1 MKIVKGIYIMK
12 TIKKLEVKI
21 AELKDFIKT
30 ETDLDVKIHAESYPL
45 SIEFYDA
52 QIGMFDEDKPEDTPT
67 LRFVFSED
75 MKITTEENFTV
86 GEKVFNKLK
95 SLSKEINRLYLN
107 AFREELDG
115 VIGAFWDTK
124 DGKSVKAQFDLLMG
138 VDMA

>member
-1 MKIVKGIYIMK
+1 MKN
-12 TIKKLEVKI
+12 IKKLEQKI
-21 AELKDFIKT
+21 AELKDFVKV
-30 ETDLDVKIHAESYPL
+30 ETDFDVKISADKYPL

-52 QIGMFDEDKPEDTPT
+52 QIGMFDEEGQDNAPS
-67 LRFVFSED
+67 LCFVFTED

-115 VIGAFWDTK
+115 VIAPFWNTEN
-124 DGKSVKAQFDLLMG
+124 GKLVKMQFDLLMG
-138 VDMA
+138 NDGWEQ